1 LINVKMFVA
10 EPGTGLKAYGT
21 NGSIGS
27 LKVSTSN
34 LWP

>member
-1 LINVKMFVA
+1 LINVRTFVA
-10 EPGTGLKAYGT
+10 EPGIGLKVYGT
-21 NGSIGS
+21 SGSTGS